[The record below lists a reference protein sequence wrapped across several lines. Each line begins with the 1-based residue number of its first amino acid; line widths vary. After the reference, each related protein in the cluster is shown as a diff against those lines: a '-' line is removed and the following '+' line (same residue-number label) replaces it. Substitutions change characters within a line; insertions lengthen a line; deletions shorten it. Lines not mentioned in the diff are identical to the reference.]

1 MDKDTLNLLA
11 AKALRA
17 RLHRDGKAA
26 AQFEKELEALR
37 NGAEAPKA
45 KSISVLWY
53 LNKRG

>member
-1 MDKDTLNLLA
+1 MDKDALNLLA

-45 KSISVLWY
+45 KSISVLWC
-53 LNKRG
+53 LKKRG